1 MSRDLRR
8 LPWHLRYVTSRRIAW
23 RARRRMLLLTHPH
36 LDIEIAKGIVIGPRF
51 DLWAPAQATLHIG
64 PGSEFRRDVILE
76 IAPGGR
82 VEMDDQVIFTAGAL
96 IQISTSLTIGRRAVF
111 GQSVMIADGNHKF
124 RDHTKHLLDQGY
136 DFQPIVIGDNAIVT
150 SKCTILNS
158 IGEGAVIGANSVVT
172 QPIPPYCLAVGA
184 PAKVVDYFG
193 PEDMRPEGI

>member
-1 MSRDLRR
+1 MKRKLRR
-8 LPWHLRYVTSRRIAW
+8 LPWTLRYLTARRLAW
-23 RARRRMLLLTHPH
+23 RWRRRLLLMTHPH
-36 LDIEIAKGIVIGPRF
+36 VDLKIAKGTIIGPRF
-51 DLWAPAQATLHIG
+51 DLWMPARGTLHIG
-64 PGSEFRRDVILE
+64 NQCEFRRDAIFEVG
-76 IAPGGR
+76 PGAR
-82 VEMDDQVIFTAGAL
+82 VTMDDQVIFTAAAL
-96 IQISTSLTIGRRAVF
+96 VQISTELTIGRRAVF

-136 DFQPIVIGDNAIVT
+136 DFRPITIGDNAIVT

-184 PAKVVDYFG
+184 PARVVDYFG

>member
-1 MSRDLRR
+1 MGMNLRR
-8 LPWHLRYVTSRRIAW
+8 LPWYLRYAYGRRTAW
-23 RARRRMLLLTHPH
+23 QLRRRMLLVTHPH
-36 LDIEIAKGIVIGPRF
+36 LDLKIAKGVIIGPRF
-51 DLWAPAQATLHIG
+51 DLWAPAPATLHIG
-64 PGSEFRRDVILE
+64 SGSEFRRDFILE
-76 IAPGGR
+76 ISPGGS
-82 VEMDDQVIFTAGAL
+82 VQMDNQVIFTAAAL
-96 IQISTSLTIGRRAVF
+96 VQISTTLQIGRRAVF

-136 DFQPIVIGDNAIVT
+136 DFRPIVIGDNAIVT